1 VRILVTGFGPF
12 DTFSYNPSEV
22 LAKALSEENEDVESI
37 ILPVIY
43 GQAGKALLE
52 SLEEFDPDLIICF
65 GLNGNISHVALEE
78 IALNLRSSETPDSS
92 GRVIED
98 QPITSEGQLAFKTG
112 LPVIRIRKELRK
124 KKIPSKLSYCAGTYL
139 CNEVFYTLMTWG
151 SHHSKRGGF
160 LHIPMASE
168 LIADDP
174 KSYSVP
180 HMSME
185 MILQAGRII
194 LAVSRFR

>member
-1 VRILVTGFGPF
+1 MKILITGFGPF
-12 DTFSYNPSEV
+12 NSFSFNPSEV
-22 LAKALSEENEDVESI
+22 LAKSLSEENEDVESR

-43 GQAGKALLE
+43 GQGGKALLD

-65 GLNGNISHVALEE
+65 GLNGNISHIALEE
-78 IALNLRSSETPDSS
+78 VALNLRSSEIPDSS
-92 GRVIED
+92 GRIFED
-98 QPITSEGQLAFKTG
+98 QPITTEGQLAYRTE

-124 KKIPSKLSYCAGTYL
+124 KGIPAKLSYCAGTYL
-139 CNEVFYTLMTWG
+139 CNEVFYTLMTWC

-160 LHIPMASE
+160 IHIPMASE

-174 KSYSVP
+174 KSYSIP